1 MASSRAIV
9 TRRMA
14 GNLRGTRQLTSS
26 VAKQPHALT
35 SATSVISSTKWREFS
50 TSYTYPCNQ
59 SAQAAPAPVAK
70 QTKHASMRI
79 EDGVAIITLDSPGVK
94 MNALNEEVMTD
105 MEAIFNECL
114 TNTSVKS
121 VVVIS
126 GKLGCF
132 IAGADINMIE
142 KCKTAAEAQTLSK
155 GCQDFLS
162 RIESSSKPVV
172 AAIMGPCLGGGLET
186 AMACHFR
193 VAVDG
198 MKTGMGLPE
207 VMLGLLPG
215 GGGTQRLPKL
225 VGLPTSLDM
234 ALTGK
239 TLNAKKAKKAGLVDL
254 VVDSLGPG
262 LAPADVTT
270 HKYLEQIA
278 IGVARDL
285 GSDKMKLPKRGPK
298 NTTEK
303 LTAAALKYDFVKN
316 YVFDT
321 AKGKVMKQTNG
332 LYPAPLKILDV
343 IRTGLDKG
351 LGSAD
356 GYYAEHAG
364 FGELAA
370 TPESRALIGLFH
382 GQTECKK
389 NKFGKP
395 AKPTK
400 SVGILGAG
408 LMGAGIAQV
417 SVDKKDMFTVLK
429 DVNNA
434 GIARGVF
441 QIKDGIAKKVKRKKI
456 SALDGEKQMTNLLP
470 TTDYSK
476 LKDVDMIIEAVFED
490 LALKHKVVKEVEQH
504 IREDCIFATNTSAL
518 PIGEIAKASKRP
530 EMVVGMHYFSPV
542 DKMQLLEIITTDK
555 TSKEVAAAAVD
566 VGLRQGKVV
575 IVVGDGPGFYTTRI
589 LAPTLSEA
597 IRLLQEGVDPK
608 RIDTLSKGYG
618 FPVGVATLIDEV
630 GVDVA
635 AHVAEDLGA
644 AFGERFSGGNPEV
657 LKAMVA
663 ANCLGRKSG
672 KGMYIY
678 DGSKGERPLNSE
690 AENIFRQ
697 FSLKPVESA
706 SADEDLQLRLVTRF
720 VNESIYCLQDGVLR
734 TALEGDIGAVFGL
747 GFPPMHGGPFR
758 YTDTMGAQKI
768 VDAMRKFEN
777 AYGAPFTPCQLL
789 LDMAKSGDK
798 FYKSK

>member
-1 MASSRAIV
+1 MASSRAFV
-9 TRRMA
+9 ARRMA
-14 GNLRGTRQLTSS
+14 GNLRGSRQLTSS
-26 VAKQPHALT
+26 VAKQPYALNFA
-35 SATSVISSTKWREFS
+35 SKAISSKEWREFS
-50 TSYTYPCNQ
+50 TTSTYHQ
-59 SAQAAPAPVAK
+59 SALAAPAAAK
-70 QTKHASMRI
+70 QTKHATMRV
-79 EDGVAIITLDSPGVK
+79 DNGVAIITLDSPGVK
-94 MNALNEEVMTD
+94 MNSLNQEVMAD
-105 MEAIFNECL
+105 MEAIFNECQSR
-114 TNTSVKS
+114 NDVNA
-121 VVVIS
+121 VVLIS

-142 KCKTAAEAQTLSK
+142 KCQTAQEAQTLSK
-155 GCQDFLS
+155 GCQDFLN
-162 RIESSSKPVV
+162 RVASSSKPVV

-186 AMACHFR
+186 AMACHYR
-193 VAVDG
+193 IAVDG

-215 GGGTQRLPKL
+215 GGGTQRLPEL
-225 VGLPTSLDM
+225 TGVPNSLDM

-239 TLNAKKAKKAGLVDL
+239 TLNAKKAKKVGLVDM
-254 VVDSLGPG
+254 VVEALGPG
-262 LAPADVTT
+262 LAPADATT
-270 HKYLEQIA
+270 HKYLERIA

-285 GSDKMKLPKRGPK
+285 ATDKMKLPNRAPK
-298 NTTEK
+298 STVDK
-303 LTAAALKYDFVKN
+303 LTKMALKYDPVKN

-332 LYPAPLKILDV
+332 LYPAPLKILEV

-351 LGSAD
+351 LGSAE
-356 GYYAEHAG
+356 GYKAEHEG
-364 FGELAA
+364 FGQLAA
-370 TPESRALIGLFH
+370 TSESGALIGLFH

-400 SVGILGAG
+400 SIGILGAG

-417 SVDKKDMFTVLK
+417 SIDKKDMFTVLK
-429 DVNNA
+429 DVNDA

-441 QIKDGIAKKVKRKKI
+441 QIKDGIDKKVKRKKI
-456 SALDGEKQMTNLLP
+456 SALDGQRQMTNLLP
-470 TTDYSK
+470 TTDYAK
-476 LKDVDMIIEAVFED
+476 LKNVDMIIEAVFED
-490 LALKHKVVKEVEQH
+490 LSLKHRVVKEVEQH
-504 IREDCIFATNTSAL
+504 IREDCIFASNTSAL

-608 RIDTLSKGYG
+608 KIDTLSKGYG

-635 AHVAEDLGA
+635 AHVAEDLGLA
-644 AFGERFSGGNPEV
+644 YGERFSGGNPEV
-657 LKAMVA
+657 LKSMVA

-672 KGMYIY
+672 KGCYIY
-678 DGSKGERPLNSE
+678 DGGKGERPLNNE
-690 AENIFRQ
+690 ADEIFKKYA
-697 FSLKPVESA
+697 LKPVENC

-720 VNESIYCLQDGVLR
+720 VNESIYSLQDGILR

-758 YTDTMGAQKI
+758 YTDTMGAQKV
-768 VDAMRKFEN
+768 VDAMRKYEN